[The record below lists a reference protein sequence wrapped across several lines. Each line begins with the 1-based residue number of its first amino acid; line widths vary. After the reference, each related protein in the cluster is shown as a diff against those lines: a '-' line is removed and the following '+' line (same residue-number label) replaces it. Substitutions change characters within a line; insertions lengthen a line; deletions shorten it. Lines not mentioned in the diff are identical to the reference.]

1 MVDEI
6 GETLIKWLRGMHCF
20 VVAGLVYMSTRRA
33 VTQLAP
39 PRTAS
44 LSPTYSAFPKVFLTR
59 RLEMKLRLLTTLIA
73 TSLLAST
80 AVLAQFSDRNIKISN
95 GVNEDH
101 PVGAGVKK
109 MQEIL
114 TAKSGGKMKMNAF
127 WGGSAGGDLQATQAL
142 RAGTQEMVVTS
153 SSPLVGIVKELGVF
167 DLPFLFGNEK
177 EVDQVLDGAAG
188 AYFNKKLEEAGVVNL
203 AYWENGFRNLT
214 NSKKPVNKV
223 EDFDGIKVRV
233 MQNNIFL
240 DTFKTLGTN
249 AVPMAFGEVFT
260 ALETKTIDGQENPF
274 VTINTS
280 KFFEVQ
286 KFLSVTRHAYTPFLV
301 LYSKKLWDQLS
312 KDEQAALREAAIEGQ
327 KVQRT
332 TIRANDGKAL
342 ADLKAKGMQVNE
354 ISPAEQRRMF
364 EKVKP
369 VYDKNAATIGA
380 DAINVVVDAL
390 KKARGG

>member
-1 MVDEI
+1 V
-6 GETLIKWLRGMHCF
+6 K
-20 VVAGLVYMSTRRA
+20 RR
-33 VTQLAP
+33 T
-39 PRTAS
+39 
-44 LSPTYSAFPKVFLTR
+44 
-59 RLEMKLRLLTTLIA
+59 
-73 TSLLAST
+73 LLAALVAST
-80 AVLAQFSDRNIKISN
+80 LFVTGSAWAQFTERNIKISN

-114 TAKSGGKMKMNAF
+114 TARSGGKMKMNAF

-153 SSPLVGIVKELGVF
+153 SSPLVGIIKELGVF
-167 DLPFLFGNEK
+167 DLPFLFANEK
-177 EVDQVLDGAAG
+177 EVDAVLDGAAG

-214 NSKKPVNKV
+214 NSKRPVSKV
-223 EDFDGIKVRV
+223 EDFDGVKVRV

-240 DTFKTLGTN
+240 DTFRTLGTN

-280 KFFEVQ
+280 KFYEVQ
-286 KFLSVTRHAYTPFLV
+286 KYLSVTRHAYTPFLV
-301 LYSKKLWDQLS
+301 LYSKKMFDTLS
-312 KDEQAALREAAIEGQ
+312 PQEQAALREAAMEGQ
-327 KVQRT
+327 KVQRA
-332 TIRANDGKAL
+332 TIRANDSKAL
-342 ADLKAKGMQVNE
+342 AELKTRGMQVNE
-354 ISPAEQRRMF
+354 IAPAEQARMF

-369 VYDKNAATIGA
+369 VYEKNAATIGA
-380 DAINVVVDAL
+380 DAINIVVDAL